1 MVGGGRFGGG
11 VVGGGGTN
19 LTKVRP
25 ALLTLKKFF
34 LSKIV

>member
-1 MVGGGRFGGG
+1 MVGGGGFGGG

-25 ALLTLKKFF
+25 ALLTLKKFI
-34 LSKIV
+34 SQ